1 MFIMK
6 KILKHLTS
14 LMLAATLMTLP
25 VGVGALAEENG
36 VSGVFSGEGTGY
48 GGTIAVDVTLENSAI
63 TGIEVT
69 SSNETQGIGTVA
81 IDKLIP
87 EIIETQS
94 VALDAVS
101 GATRASEGL
110 LAAVTAALE
119 SSGADMTGFQTAPEK
134 AVAGET
140 VVQHR
145 DIVVV
150 GAGPAGMTAGIYAAE
165 GGADVLVLEKMSTV
179 GGAGAISSGATDS
192 YGSQFAK
199 EKGIEDSAEQLKADM
214 TTAGHGYNQEDL
226 VDLFIENAGETFD
239 WLVSLGVEY
248 GDPTPS
254 EEHSVNRVFLATG
267 SGVSITNAI
276 EKRCEE
282 AGVEILLETK
292 AMELITQDG
301 KVTGVKA
308 EGSDGTAYEIYA
320 DAVVLA
326 TGGYGANSDLLTD
339 SLAATPYYGA
349 ACSTGDGH
357 LMAQAVGA
365 ELVHMDFGKVY
376 PGGWEYA
383 DGKAKI
389 SLGYTLLAVQQE
401 GAIIVNS
408 DGVRTFREGGLNYEF
423 KNAIRSDKNNV
434 NYLVLDAAAFDVWKA
449 AVNSKQRGN
458 LGSEED
464 IENAIAANGT
474 SKPVIYHADTL
485 EEVAALAGMDGE
497 TLKATVEKWNT
508 YVENGVDED
517 FGRTTLSRKIGEGPY
532 YLIAEKTRFAT
543 TLGGVVINTNFEVH
557 TAEGTV
563 IPGLYAIGEIAFGV
577 NGDDTIQGTPLTWA
591 ISSGRLVGQQLTAK

>member
-1 MFIMK
+1 MK

-292 AMELITQDG
+292 ATELITQDG

-339 SLAATPYYGA
+339 SLASTPYYGA

-434 NYLVLDAAAFDVWKA
+434 NYLVLDAAAFDVWKT

-508 YVENGVDED
+508 YVESGVDED